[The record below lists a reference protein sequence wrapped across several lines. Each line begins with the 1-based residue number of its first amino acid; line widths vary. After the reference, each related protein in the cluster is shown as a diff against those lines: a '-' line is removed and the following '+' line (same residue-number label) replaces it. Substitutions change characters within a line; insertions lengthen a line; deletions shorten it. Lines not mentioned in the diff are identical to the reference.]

1 MKSLT
6 SMRKSLFSFVFLFG
20 FGIQTSIAQN
30 TSAKA
35 SAAVEEKTGL
45 TLERV
50 FRDPTLYPKPGNF
63 GEFAPDGKHFIEFK
77 LDDSPQPSDKITS
90 PGPNPWQL
98 IKKDIEGKSITPIIL
113 FDAKRFEEIPP
124 QGSYEISGDEKFM
137 VVQYEK
143 QQVYRHSFTAKC
155 YVVDLQSH
163 KITYIP
169 GRMRYPTLS
178 PDNKRVAYVKEN

>member
-1 MKSLT
+1 MMHYLVKALLLCT
-6 SMRKSLFSFVFLFG
+6 IFTANIG
-20 FGIQTSIAQN
+20 IAQN
-30 TSAKA
+30 TAAKA
-35 SAAVEEKTGL
+35 SVAVEENTGL
-45 TLERV
+45 SLERV

-63 GEFAPDGKHFIEFK
+63 GEFAPDGKHFLEFVQEEAGK
-77 LDDSPQPSDKITS
+77 SIPNAPSNWS
-90 PGPNPWQL
+90 L
-98 IKKDIEGKSITPIIL
+98 VKKDIEGKLATSTTL
-113 FDAKRFEEIPP
+113 FDSKWFSEIPP
-124 QGSYEISGDEKFM
+124 EGSYEISGDEKFM

-178 PDNKRVAYVKEN
+178 PDNVCGILPYRPTTNGWLT